1 MSNLR
6 VNSQLPM
13 GIAWN
18 WVKASFAIFREKPI
32 NFILFAL
39 GFVVFSILP
48 IMGSFFA
55 VLVAA
60 RIYLT
65 AKYVEDG
72 QPVGVSLNLS
82 LIFRQRNIV
91 SYALFN
97 VLFDFVVTS
106 LVWESMAALG
116 IDTSNTVN
124 MLSDRRSI
132 YILVFASAVRAVFL
146 GISLVITVFNP
157 EVRVFQSLKLN
168 WRFLLKN
175 SAVVILGVLLLL
187 PFLLVPLYIFALV
200 SLSVANA
207 VISIIALIIVV
218 VLMLLFIS
226 VTTIFS
232 YKLYKNGIS
241 HE

>member
-6 VNSQLPM
+6 VNSQLPL

-39 GFVVFSILP
+39 GFVIFSILP

-72 QPVGVSLNLS
+72 QPVGVSLNLAM
-82 LIFRQRNIV
+82 IFRQRNIV

-97 VLFDFVVTS
+97 ILFDFGVTS
-106 LVWESMAALG
+106 LVWEGMAALG
-116 IDTSNTVN
+116 IDTSNTIK
-124 MLSDRRSI
+124 MLSDSRSI
-132 YILVFASAVRAVFL
+132 YILVGASVARAVIL
-146 GISLVITVFNP
+146 GISLAIMVFNP
-157 EVRVFQSLKLN
+157 ETKVFQSLKLN
-168 WRFLLKN
+168 WQFLLKN
-175 SAVVILGVLLLL
+175 AAVVVLGVLLLL
-187 PFLLVPLYIFALV
+187 PFLLVPLYIFALI

-207 VISIIALIIVV
+207 AISIIALVIVV
-218 VLMLLFIS
+218 ILMLLFIS

-232 YKLYKNGIS
+232 YKLYQIGIS

>member
-6 VNSQLPM
+6 VNSQLPV
-13 GIAWN
+13 GIAWS

-32 NFILFAL
+32 NFILFAM
-39 GFVVFSILP
+39 GFVIFSILP

-65 AKYVEDG
+65 AKYIEDG
-72 QPVGVSLNLS
+72 QPVGASLNLA

-106 LVWESMAALG
+106 LVWESMAGLG

-124 MLSDRRSI
+124 MLSDHRSI
-132 YILVFASAVRAVFL
+132 VILVCASVARAVFL
-146 GISLVITVFNP
+146 GISLAIMVFNP
-157 EVRVFQSLKLN
+157 EVKVFQSLKLN
-168 WRFLLKN
+168 WQFLLKN
-175 SAVVILGVLLLL
+175 SAVVVLGVLLLL
-187 PFLLVPLYIFALV
+187 PFLLVPLYIFALI

-218 VLMLLFIS
+218 ILMLLFIS

-232 YKLYKNGIS
+232 YKLYQNGIS

>member
-13 GIAWN
+13 GIAWS

-32 NFILFAL
+32 NFILFAV
-39 GFVVFSILP
+39 GFVIFSILP

-72 QPVGVSLNLS
+72 QPVGVSLNLA

-106 LVWESMAALG
+106 LVWESMAGFG

-124 MLSDRRSI
+124 MLSDHRSI
-132 YILVFASAVRAVFL
+132 VILVCASVVRAVFL
-146 GISLVITVFNP
+146 GISLAIMVFNP
-157 EVRVFQSLKLN
+157 EVKVFQSLKLN
-168 WRFLLKN
+168 WQFLLKN
-175 SAVVILGVLLLL
+175 SAVVVLGVLLLL
-187 PFLLVPLYIFALV
+187 PFLLVPLYVFALI
-200 SLSVANA
+200 SLSVASA
-207 VISIIALIIVV
+207 VISIIALVIVV
-218 VLMLLFIS
+218 ILMLLFIS

-232 YKLYKNGIS
+232 YKLYQNGIS

>member
-6 VNSQLPM
+6 VNSQLPV
-13 GIAWN
+13 GIAWS

-32 NFILFAL
+32 NFILFAM
-39 GFVVFSILP
+39 GFVIFSILP

-65 AKYVEDG
+65 AKYIEDG
-72 QPVGVSLNLS
+72 QPVGARLNLA

-106 LVWESMAALG
+106 LVWESMAGLG

-124 MLSDRRSI
+124 MLSDHRSI
-132 YILVFASAVRAVFL
+132 VILVCASVARAVFL
-146 GISLVITVFNP
+146 GISLAIMVFNP
-157 EVRVFQSLKLN
+157 EVKVFQSLKLN
-168 WRFLLKN
+168 WQFLLKN
-175 SAVVILGVLLLL
+175 SAVVVLGVLLLL
-187 PFLLVPLYIFALV
+187 PFLLVPLYIFALI

-218 VLMLLFIS
+218 ILMLLFIS

-232 YKLYKNGIS
+232 YKLYQNGIS